1 MNILFDGNDEVT
13 DVPIRL
19 AFGTIF
25 VAHGAQKLFG
35 WWGGYGLEA
44 TGQWMASIGLQ
55 PGFSMAMLAGG
66 IEFFGGIA
74 IIVGLLTRPIAL
86 VSSLLMLVALIL
98 VHWPNGFFISANG
111 YEFALALL
119 AMSVSLSISGSGRLS
134 LDSMLRKA

>member
-1 MNILFDGNDEVT
+1 MNILFDGNEKVT

-66 IEFFGGIA
+66 IEFFGGLA

-119 AMSVSLSISGSGRLS
+119 AMSVSLTISGSGRLS

>member
-1 MNILFDGNDEVT
+1 MNILFDGSDEVT

-119 AMSVSLSISGSGRLS
+119 AMSVSLTISGSGRLS

>member
-1 MNILFDGNDEVT
+1 MKILFNGGNGVADL
-13 DVPIRL
+13 PIRV

-25 VAHGAQKLFG
+25 IAHGAQKLFG

-119 AMSVSLSISGSGRLS
+119 AMSVSLTISGSGRLS